1 MKVLVKKALLSL
13 ILLGALHGAA
23 HAQTVINANGA
34 TATVFLNYDAVNVRY
49 KINNGGY
56 TVITW
61 PCTIVNT
68 APASTL
74 KVLFENNITLNN
86 SSSYFICGSGNIQF
100 GSTSLNTNGTRPVIT
115 VDGTVNNYPGLIQ
128 NGGGGVNG
136 YSNIHVY
143 NLKAHSNGSTLD
155 MFGGWVGQ
163 SYFGRGVTG
172 CYFVNCS
179 SDGDIGPG
187 SGGIV
192 GGSAAEVGGKVT
204 IIGCYSSGSI
214 STDAGGIAGDNAGNG
229 GETIIQY
236 SWSSGDIVGLQAGGI
251 FGSAAGWGGSATAR
265 NCFSTGGIF
274 GVDTGGVFG
283 KFAGAGVQANA
294 INSYSRGDILGFNA
308 GGIFGA
314 RAAELGG
321 STVANNCYS
330 AGNVTGGNAG
340 GIYGDAKAGGASQAN
355 TYVANGTWNSA
366 AANAA
371 LTGAPIA
378 SPAGVT
384 WANTAVNQPYDFST
398 FGYTPYSRTNI
409 SVVGGIPSLVQSYSQ
424 TVTAGASSSAAIISG
439 LNYTILQKKKGGV
452 VGAYPT
458 ITINSTSGVISTT
471 SRTQPGTY
479 TLTIDNEVP
488 GIASGY
494 CITQV
499 QLTVNS
505 PPAPPKKNQ
514 RPKRSW

>member
-23 HAQTVINANGA
+23 RAQTVINANGA
-34 TATVFLNYDAVNVRY
+34 TATVFLNYDAGNVRY

-56 TVITW
+56 IGITL
-61 PCTIVNT
+61 PCTIINT
-68 APASTL
+68 GTSIL
-74 KVLFENNITLNN
+74 KVLFENDLILNGVN
-86 SSSYFICGSGNIQF
+86 GYFICGSGNIQF

-115 VDGTVNNYPGLIQ
+115 LDGLVNYPGLIQ
-128 NGGGGVNG
+128 NGAVGVNG
-136 YSNIHVY
+136 YANIYVY
-143 NLKAHSNGSTLD
+143 NLAVRSINGSTLD

-192 GGSAAEVGGKVT
+192 GSKAGCDGGKVT

-409 SVVGGIPSLVQSYSQ
+409 SVVGGVPSLVQSYSQ
-424 TVTAGASSSAAIISG
+424 TVTPGTSSSAAIISG
-439 LNYTILQKKKGGV
+439 LNYTILQKKKGNV

-458 ITINSTSGVISTT
+458 ITINSTTGVIATT
-471 SRTQPGTY
+471 SGTQAGTY